1 MQTKVYKIDGKKRV
15 PLLLKTSL
23 LPVFIFLVPLR
34 QVLRKENLSVCVS
47 GARGGKGGKS
57 ERFKC
62 ESVQWELRGDGRCA
76 CDFNKWE
83 DD

>member
-1 MQTKVYKIDGKKRV
+1 MIQI
-15 PLLLKTSL
+15 S
-23 LPVFIFLVPLR
+23 FIYFFVILTAPE
-34 QVLRKENLSVCVS
+34 RKGE
-47 GARGGKGGKS
+47 KS

-62 ESVQWELRGDGRCA
+62 ECVQWELRGDGRCA

>member
-1 MQTKVYKIDGKKRV
+1 MASERV
-15 PLLLKTSL
+15 CE
-23 LPVFIFLVPLR
+23 R
-34 QVLRKENLSVCVS
+34 CE
-47 GARGGKGGKS
+47 RGEREKS